1 MIDSLIAF
9 TFGIIFGSFGTIFL
23 VAHFASS
30 VNSNKKE

>member
-23 VAHFASS
+23 VAHFGGKR
-30 VNSNKKE
+30 NK